1 MRGGE
6 QWDQLLA
13 AQAGVVTLGQAA
25 KHGWTRHAVAN
36 QIASG
41 RWSSPHRGVVATFTG
56 RLTYEQRVW
65 AGLCYAGRDATVS
78 HASALWLQDRGWA
91 RPSVVHLTV
100 PRMRDAVRAPGLRV
114 YRSDLS
120 AGELRDLAEPRRVRV
135 ERAVLECAGA
145 CRSITD
151 AIAVVATAIQ
161 RRLTTADRLRV
172 ALDLRPCLRHRA
184 LLIEVLDMCGNGA
197 HSLLEVSHERIQR
210 THGLPLGRRQVRH
223 GLAVVDVDL
232 DGLIVELDGR
242 AGHLEV
248 ENWWGDMLRDDL
260 HTVEGRAVLRF
271 PGFLLLTHPH
281 LVAHVEGAALARR
294 GWTGRIRC
302 PQGCPGLDELLRRFR
317 GPVHLKPG
325 E

>member
-13 AQAGVVTLGQAA
+13 VQAGIVTVAQARQ
-25 KHGWTRHAVAN
+25 HGWSRHAVAN
-36 QIASG
+36 QVASG
-41 RWSSPHRGVVATFTG
+41 RWSSPHRGVVATVTG
-56 RLTYEQRVW
+56 QLTYDQRLW
-65 AGLCYAGRDATVS
+65 AGLCYAGRDAAVS
-78 HASALWLQDRGWA
+78 HASALWLQDRGWT

-114 YRSDLS
+114 HRSDLS
-120 AGELRDLAEPRRVRV
+120 PCELHERSEPRRVRV

-145 CRSITD
+145 CRAVED
-151 AIAVVATAIQ
+151 AVALVASAIQ
-161 RRLTTADRLRV
+161 RRLTTADRLQD
-172 ALDLRPCLRHRA
+172 ALALRPCLRHRA
-184 LLIEVLDMCGNGA
+184 LLGEVLDMCGDGA
-197 HSLLEVSHERIQR
+197 HSLLEVGHERIQR
-210 THGLPLGRRQVRH
+210 AHGLPRGKRQVRH

-232 DGLIVELDGR
+232 DGLVVELDGR

-248 ENWWGDMLRDDL
+248 QNWWGDMLRDDL

-281 LVAHVEGAALARR
+281 LVAHVEAAALTRR

-302 PQGCPGLDELLRRFR
+302 PEGCPGLDELLRRFR
-317 GPVHLKPG
+317 RPTCATPG
-325 E
+325 N